1 MAARHRAQKSLEDAT
16 RKSLMKRVEFLK
28 IYGNKKSKYQHRELL
43 ELQRRE
49 EEKAERESMEMV
61 KRRKLEREL
70 HHLLLQNEEEEHV
83 YRLQSKNKQEK

>member
-1 MAARHRAQKSLEDAT
+1 MEQVAARHRAQKSLEDAT

-49 EEKAERESMEMV
+49 EEKAERESIEIV

-70 HHLLLQNEEEEHV
+70 HHLLLQNEEE
-83 YRLQSKNKQEK
+83 